1 MTHRLLAA
9 TCVAALCTFA
19 AGSAGAATTIN
30 FSGYQFGLNPGET
43 LVTDF
48 DSPLTT
54 APGFTLSGPGS
65 LLTGTTDAG
74 AAPATSLT
82 TWDTTQYLSVLGGD
96 YEVLATPQISE
107 ISFYLGSADTYN
119 KFTFTHPGG
128 ATEVFTGVDLAAA
141 VSEGDDGNRDA
152 LDTNGRYTF
161 NFSAPIDSVRLD
173 SSENSLEVSN
183 IGAVMPVPEPTSW
196 ALMIMGFGGVGALLR
211 VRRRLG
217 IPFAMPV

>member
-1 MTHRLLAA
+1 MTYRLLTA
-9 TCVAALCTFA
+9 TCVAAVCAFA
-19 AGSAGAATTIN
+19 ATSAGAVTNIN

-43 LVTDF
+43 LVTNF

-54 APGFTLSGPGS
+54 AAGFTLSGPGS
-65 LLTGTTDAG
+65 LLTDTSNAG

-96 YEVLATPQISE
+96 YEVLTTPLITE
-107 ISFYLGSADTYN
+107 ISFYLGSTDTYN

-141 VSEGDDGNRDA
+141 VAEGDDGNRDA

-161 NFSAPIDSVRLD
+161 TFDSAIDSVRLD
-173 SSENSLEVSN
+173 SAENSMEVSN
-183 IGAVMPVPEPTSW
+183 IGAVAAVPEPTAW
-196 ALMIMGFGGVGALLR
+196 AMMLLGFGGVGALLR
-211 VRRRLG
+211 VRRRIG
-217 IPFAMPV
+217 IPFAPA